1 MSQIAIPLRSMEEPH
16 RSMIELVRVVQRFG
30 VESCLWTAATLAALP
45 VIATNLLELPLDL
58 RASLVIF
65 LSGMLIYNLDHLAD
79 SYGEAGTATMWT
91 QGIGRRVLAVLVVG
105 SALGLTLVLA
115 LAPLNVFLVFISY
128 AFVGSLYGLPVLPR
142 LREGKISWMRLKDI
156 PGAKAAVVAS
166 SITLAAVGL
175 PLAYAGMVH
184 SFAML
189 PAIGFIWVFV
199 VSNAIMCDVGDLRA
213 DLVSRV
219 PTIPVLLGV
228 RGTRCL
234 LVLVNSFVL
243 GMFFLGARSG
253 IIPLHLEAVF
263 SVLLVLAYVLLLS
276 ERTPKSLMSFCLD
289 GCSFAPL
296 ILAYFFNGFSGFS
309 G

>member
-1 MSQIAIPLRSMEEPH
+1 MSHIAVHLADGGFARGSVMD
-16 RSMIELVRVVQRFG
+16 LVRVCRRFG
-30 VESCLWTAATLAALP
+30 VESCVWTAATLAALP
-45 VIATNLLELPLDL
+45 VIAMNLLELPFDG

-65 LSGMLIYNLDHLAD
+65 LSGVLIYNLDHLAD

-91 QGIGRRVLAVLVVG
+91 QGIGRRTLTGLVV
-105 SALGLTLVLA
+105 AAALA
-115 LAPLNVFLVFISY
+115 LAIALLLAPSGVALVF
-128 AFVGSLYGLPVLPR
+128 VLYGLPVLPR
-142 LREGKISWMRLKDI
+142 GGAGARSWMRLKDI

-175 PLAYAGMVH
+175 PLAYAGQAPTL
-184 SFAML
+184 AML
-189 PAIGFIWVFV
+189 PVIGFIWVFV
-199 VSNAIMCDVGDLRA
+199 LSNTIMCDVGDLRA

-228 RGTRCL
+228 AGTRAL
-234 LVLVNSFVL
+234 LVLINSIVL
-243 GMFFLGARSG
+243 GVFYLGARSG

-263 SVLLVLAYVLLLS
+263 SVLLVLGYVLLLS

-296 ILAYFFNGFSGFS
+296 ILAYVFNGSPG
-309 G
+309 